1 MYRIGL
7 TGGIAA
13 GKSTVSAWLKR
24 AGHAVIDAD
33 QVARDVVEPGTPGYK
48 AVIKA
53 FGTTIVNDD
62 QTLNR
67 AALGAIVFN
76 DEVKRKLLNSLLHD
90 LIKKRIEELAL
101 AFEAQGVSIIVYD
114 IPLLIETGWHMSM
127 DEVWLVESSEETQL
141 ERLMAR
147 NGYSKEEAL
156 ARIKSQMPTKEKRT
170 YSDVIIHNDGDLAS
184 LELQLQDIW
193 QSLEE
198 RLKKEMA

>member
-170 YSDVIIHNDGDLAS
+170 YSDVIIDNDGDLAS